1 MRVNFLALC
10 RDLRI
15 QTMESGH
22 HHTTE
27 GWIQINCPFCG
38 SGTEGWHLGYA
49 LESGVLHCWRCGKHS
64 IREWLSQVLPSGQR
78 SQISAILKKYQE
90 SAPLLPKLK
99 SKTQE
104 QRKRDIKPPA
114 GLLELTQAHRRYLES
129 RRFDPSVISDFW
141 EAKGTTYRSG
151 VWNWRIVVPIR
162 NQTNRIVAYT
172 GRALSAEARPRWRT
186 SADDCIGMEPKKLL
200 YGIEKADTKKGVLI
214 VEGPSDVWRM
224 GPGAVATLGIDWK
237 VEQACILRKFER
249 RFIFFDPEPTAQKRA
264 RELANWLAPFPGE
277 TEILSGF
284 SCDPGDLPPKKAE
297 KIMKELGL
305 ETL

>member
-64 IREWLSQVLPSGQR
+64 IREWLSQILPAGQR
-78 SQISAILKKYQE
+78 GQVFSVLKKYQE
-90 SAPLLPKLK
+90 SAFPLPLQKK
-99 SKTQE
+99 KTQTA
-104 QRKRDIKPPA
+104 RKRDIKPPA

-129 RRFDPSVISDFW
+129 RHFDPAIITEIW
-141 EAKGTTYRSG
+141 EAKGTAYRSG
-151 VWNWRIVVPIR
+151 AWNWRVVVPIR
-162 NQTNRIVAYT
+162 DQKGRIVAYT
-172 GRALSAEARPRWRT
+172 GRALSGEIKPRWRI
-186 SADDCIGMEPKKLL
+186 SPDDYIGTDPKKLL
-200 YGIEKADTKKGVLI
+200 YGIEKADPKKGVLI

-224 GPGAVATLGIDWK
+224 GPGAVGLLGIDWK

-249 RFIFFDPEPTAQKRA
+249 RFILFDPEPTAQKRA

-284 SCDPGDLPPKKAE
+284 SCDPGDLPQKKAE